1 MDCNLFEILSSKSQN
16 THFIDRYIK
25 FVKSCDR
32 INTHQDG
39 YTEIH
44 HVCPKANDL
53 FPEYDN
59 LEIYKWNSVRLT
71 ARQHIIAHVMLWK
84 IFGGSQT
91 YAIDCMLGKFNSDSN
106 IRLENRKVPPSIK
119 IRYEA
124 KIREELSIIKGE
136 ARKGKAVFKD
146 ENNIKYL
153 LDIDDPKIKELNL
166 VGNNTGNTHS
176 EEAKQKMS
184 IAKYPNKTVKMYF
197 LDCEIS
203 VKLFSEIFS
212 DYLAQGWSTEYS
224 QEDMQW
230 VKDRKNKHVSDKL
243 VGRARYCL
251 PDGEYFGMLY
261 KDDPNIITLNL
272 QVQYTESNKKQLES
286 IQQLGAQALIGT
298 NIYNNGTE
306 EARFIDS
313 PDDPQ
318 WVKGRLPRSESHS
331 KNQKEAA
338 RKAQLG
344 TKAWHNGIV
353 CKRYPDGVN
362 PGDGWVM
369 GLLPRKK

>member
-1 MDCNLFEILSSKSQN
+1 MDYNLFEILSSKSQN
-16 THFIDRYIK
+16 THFINRYIK
-25 FVKSCDR
+25 FIKWCNEVNSSIEGEYLEC
-32 INTHQDG
+32 
-39 YTEIH
+39 H
-44 HVCPKANDL
+44 HICPKSDDL
-53 FPEYDN
+53 FPEFSDFSVN
-59 LEIYKWNSVRLT
+59 EWNMIELT
-71 ARQHIIAHVMLWK
+71 SRQHIIAHVMLWK
-84 IFGGSQT
+84 IFGNSQT
-91 YAIDCMLGKFNSDSN
+91 IALHYMLNVQNVDTYFS
-106 IRLENRKVPPSIK
+106 NRKVPPSIK
-119 IRYEA
+119 IRYASKLKSEYN
-124 KIREELSIIKGE
+124 IS
-136 ARKGKAVFKD
+136 RKGKAVFKD